1 MNPSSPFEKIWK
13 VDLLQLQLAAPK
25 PKPVLCSS
33 SISERPN
40 FYGLEYHGEINH
52 KKTEEIFELRDDGE
66 FLVRKSPGS
75 KDFYTLSLRFDGKT
89 KHYKIYYN
97 PNYGHFLK
105 EDFKRFETIEDLVAD
120 GLVNFYLQKHAAP
133 IIQQMLVQTKNS
145 FQQSP
150 YMTLNRRK
158 LRAISN
164 ELRRSLK
171 VQEIIDNNCNTNNS
185 SSNLSDEN
193 QPLLMPDVVE
203 TSTSAMNNNNF
214 NFMSQIEE
222 QENEPL
228 PMIYEKMHR
237 FVINNFKGINFCEF
251 CGNFLWGFTAQ
262 GVRCDDCGFVAHK
275 KCSELVPAKCV
286 PDLKKIRGIF
296 GIDLTTI
303 VQAHKSHIPFVIT
316 KCVQEV
322 EKRGLQQEGIYR
334 ISGFADEIE
343 TLKLA
348 LDKEGEKT
356 DMSESS
362 YNINVITGTLKLYLR
377 LLPIPLITFQAYPVF
392 ITATKEKS
400 ETEIVQKLR
409 DAIKTL
415 PTAHL
420 NCLKYIITHL
430 NKVASHQAVNKMTE
444 HNLAT
449 VFAPTLIATPP
460 HQLTDMSQEIFIL
473 TNMIKHCQT
482 IFMQGK

>member
-1 MNPSSPFEKIWK
+1 MLIFISYS
-13 VDLLQLQLAAPK
+13 VLQLQLDAPK
-25 PKPVLCSS
+25 PKPVVCATAT
-33 SISERPN
+33 IDRPN

-52 KKTEEIFELRDDGE
+52 KRTEEIFENRDDGE
-66 FLVRKSPGS
+66 YLVRKSPGS
-75 KDFYTLSLRFDGKT
+75 VDFYTLSMRFDGKT

-97 PNYGHFLK
+97 ASFGHFLK
-105 EDFKRFETIEDLVAD
+105 EDFKRFETIQDLVAD

-171 VQEIIDNNCNTNNS
+171 VQEIIDNDCNANG
-185 SSNLSDEN
+185 SNMNISDEN
-193 QPLLMPDVVE
+193 QPLLMPDVIEVA
-203 TSTSAMNNNNF
+203 TTGMSNNNF
-214 NFMSQIEE
+214 SLLSQVQD

-228 PMIYEKMHR
+228 PVVYEKPHR
-237 FVINNFKGINFCEF
+237 FVINNFKGLNFCEF

-262 GVRCDDCGFVAHK
+262 GVKCEDCGFIAHK

-303 VQAHKSHIPFVIT
+303 VQVHKCQVPFIII

-334 ISGFADEIE
+334 ICGFADEIE
-343 TLKLA
+343 TLKLM
-348 LDKEGEKT
+348 LDKDGEKT

-362 YNINVITGTLKLYLR
+362 YSVNVITGTLKLYLR
-377 LLPIPLITFQAYPVF
+377 LLPIPLVTFQSYPTF
-392 ITATKEKS
+392 MAATKEKS
-400 ETEIVQKLR
+400 ETEMVQKLKE
-409 DAIKTL
+409 AVKTL
-415 PTAHL
+415 PAAHL
-420 NCLKYIITHL
+420 NCLKFVIQHL
-430 NKVASHQAVNKMTE
+430 NW
-444 HNLAT
+444 
-449 VFAPTLIATPP
+449 
-460 HQLTDMSQEIFIL
+460 
-473 TNMIKHCQT
+473 
-482 IFMQGK
+482 

>member
-1 MNPSSPFEKIWK
+1 MICATVTKDRPS
-13 VDLLQLQLAAPK
+13 
-25 PKPVLCSS
+25 
-33 SISERPN
+33 
-40 FYGLEYHGEINH
+40 FYGQEYHGEINH
-52 KKTEEIFELRDDGE
+52 KKTEEIFAGRDDGE
-66 FLVRKSPGS
+66 YIVRKSPS
-75 KDFYTLSLRFDGKT
+75 SVDFYTLSMRFDGKT

-105 EDFKRFETIEDLVAD
+105 EDFKRFETIHDLVAD

-171 VQEIIDNNCNTNNS
+171 VQEIIDNDFNANGS
-185 SSNLSDEN
+185 HSNLGDEN
-193 QPLLMPDVVE
+193 EPLLMPDVIEVA
-203 TSTSAMNNNNF
+203 TSAMSNNNF
-214 NFMSQIEE
+214 DILSQSLD
-222 QENEPL
+222 QESEPL
-228 PMIYEKMHR
+228 PVVYEKPHR
-237 FVINNFKGINFCEF
+237 FVINNFKGLNFCEF

-262 GVRCDDCGFVAHK
+262 GVKCEDCGFVAHK

-303 VQAHKSHIPFVIT
+303 VQVHKCQVPFIII

-362 YNINVITGTLKLYLR
+362 YSVNVVTGTLKLYLR
-377 LLPIPLITFQAYPVF
+377 LLPIPLVTFQAYPIF
-392 ITATKEKS
+392 IATTKEKS
-400 ETEIVQKLR
+400 EADMVQKLKE
-409 DAIKTL
+409 AVKTL
-415 PTAHL
+415 PAAHL
-420 NCLKYIITHL
+420 SCLKFIIQHL
-430 NKVASHQAVNKMTE
+430 NR
-444 HNLAT
+444 
-449 VFAPTLIATPP
+449 
-460 HQLTDMSQEIFIL
+460 
-473 TNMIKHCQT
+473 
-482 IFMQGK
+482 

>member
-1 MNPSSPFEKIWK
+1 
-13 VDLLQLQLAAPK
+13 
-25 PKPVLCSS
+25 
-33 SISERPN
+33 
-40 FYGLEYHGEINH
+40 
-52 KKTEEIFELRDDGE
+52 
-66 FLVRKSPGS
+66 
-75 KDFYTLSLRFDGKT
+75 
-89 KHYKIYYN
+89 
-97 PNYGHFLK
+97 
-105 EDFKRFETIEDLVAD
+105 
-120 GLVNFYLQKHAAP
+120 
-133 IIQQMLVQTKNS
+133 MLVQTKNS

-185 SSNLSDEN
+185 NSNLSDEN
-193 QPLLMPDVVE
+193 QPLLMPDFVE
-203 TSTSAMNNNNF
+203 TSTSAINNNNF

-228 PMIYEKMHR
+228 PMVYEKIHR

-409 DAIKTL
+409 DAVKTL

-420 NCLKYIITHL
+420 NCFKYIITHL
-430 NKVASHQAVNKMTE
+430 NRVAAHQAVNKMTE

-482 IFMQGK
+482 IFTLIK

>member
-1 MNPSSPFEKIWK
+1 
-13 VDLLQLQLAAPK
+13 VLQLQLDAPK

-33 SISERPN
+33 SLSDRPS

-52 KKTEEIFELRDDGE
+52 KKTEEIFQNGEDGE

-75 KDFYTLSLRFDGKT
+75 VDFYTLSMRFDAKT
-89 KHYKIYYN
+89 KHFKIYYN
-97 PNYGHFLK
+97 PSYGHFLK
-105 EDFKRFETIEDLVAD
+105 EDFKRFESIQDLVAD

-171 VQEIIDNNCNTNNS
+171 VQEIIDNNSNANNS
-185 SSNLSDEN
+185 NVNISDEN
-193 QPLLMPDVVE
+193 EPLLMSDVTE
-203 TSTSAMNNNNF
+203 TSTGSAVSNNNF
-214 NFMSQIEE
+214 NILSQDP
-222 QENEPL
+222 ENEPL
-228 PMIYEKMHR
+228 PTVYERSHR
-237 FVINNFKGINFCEF
+237 FAINNFKGLNFCEF

-262 GVRCDDCGFVAHK
+262 GVKCSECGFIAHK

-303 VQAHKSHIPFVIT
+303 VQVHKCHIPFIVI

-343 TLKLA
+343 TLKLS
-348 LDKEGEKT
+348 LDKEGEKS
-356 DMSESS
+356 DMSETS
-362 YNINVITGTLKLYLR
+362 YSINVITGTLKLYLR
-377 LLPIPLITFQAYPVF
+377 LLPIPLVTFQAYPVF
-392 ITATKEKS
+392 IAATKEKN
-400 ETEIVQKLR
+400 EVEIVQKLR
-409 DAIKTL
+409 EATKTL
-415 PTAHL
+415 PHAHY
-420 NCLKYIITHL
+420 NCLKYILTHL
-430 NKVASHQAVNKMTE
+430 NW
-444 HNLAT
+444 
-449 VFAPTLIATPP
+449 
-460 HQLTDMSQEIFIL
+460 
-473 TNMIKHCQT
+473 
-482 IFMQGK
+482 

>member
-1 MNPSSPFEKIWK
+1 MLFFA
-13 VDLLQLQLAAPK
+13 VLQLQLDAPK
-25 PKPVLCSS
+25 PKAVVCTVATPD
-33 SISERPN
+33 RPN
-40 FYGLEYHGEINH
+40 FYGLEYHGDINH
-52 KKTEEIFELRDDGE
+52 KRTEEIFKNRDDGE

-75 KDFYTLSLRFDGKT
+75 VDFYTLSMRFDERT

-97 PNYGHFLK
+97 PSFGHFLK
-105 EDFKRFETIEDLVAD
+105 EDFKRFETIQDLVAD

-164 ELRRSLK
+164 ELRQSLK
-171 VQEIIDNNCNTNNS
+171 TQEILDSDCNANES
-185 SSNLSDEN
+185 SININDEN
-193 QPLLMPDVVE
+193 QPLLMQDVIEV
-203 TSTSAMNNNNF
+203 STTAITNSNF
-214 NFMSQIEE
+214 NILNEAQE
-222 QENEPL
+222 ENEPL
-228 PMIYEKMHR
+228 PVVYEKPHR
-237 FVINNFKGINFCEF
+237 FVINNFKGLNFCEF

-262 GVRCDDCGFVAHK
+262 GVKCEDCGFIAHK

-303 VQAHKSHIPFVIT
+303 VQVHKCQVPFIII

-348 LDKEGEKT
+348 LDKDGEKA
-356 DMSESS
+356 DMSEAS
-362 YNINVITGTLKLYLR
+362 YSVNVVTGTLKLYLR
-377 LLPIPLITFQAYPVF
+377 LLPIPLVTFQSYPIF
-392 ITATKEKS
+392 IATTKEKS
-400 ETEIVQKLR
+400 ETEMVQKLKE
-409 DAIKTL
+409 AVKTL
-415 PTAHL
+415 PAAHL
-420 NCLKYIITHL
+420 NCLKFIIAHL
-430 NKVASHQAVNKMTE
+430 NR
-444 HNLAT
+444 
-449 VFAPTLIATPP
+449 
-460 HQLTDMSQEIFIL
+460 
-473 TNMIKHCQT
+473 
-482 IFMQGK
+482 

>member
-1 MNPSSPFEKIWK
+1 
-13 VDLLQLQLAAPK
+13 VLQLQLDAPK
-25 PKPVLCSS
+25 PKPVISS
-33 SISERPN
+33 STQSDRPS
-40 FYGLEYHGEINH
+40 FYGNEYHGEINH
-52 KKTEEIFELRDDGE
+52 KKTEEIFSNREDGE

-75 KDFYTLSLRFDGKT
+75 VDFYTLSMRFDEKT

-105 EDFKRFETIEDLVAD
+105 EDFKRFETIQDLVAD
-120 GLVNFYLQKHAAP
+120 GLVNHYLQKHAAP
-133 IIQQMLVQTKNS
+133 IIQQMQMQTKNS

-171 VQEIIDNNCNTNNS
+171 VQEIIDNDCNANGS
-185 SSNLSDEN
+185 HSNINDES
-193 QPLLMPDVVE
+193 QPLLMSDVTEV
-203 TSTSAMNNNNF
+203 SSAISNSNF
-214 NFMSQIEE
+214 DILNSAQD

-228 PMIYEKMHR
+228 PVVYEKNCR
-237 FVINNFKGINFCEF
+237 FVINNFKGLNFCEF

-262 GVRCDDCGFVAHK
+262 GVKCEDCGFIAHK

-303 VQAHKSHIPFVIT
+303 VQVHKCQVPFIII

-356 DMSESS
+356 DMSESAYS
-362 YNINVITGTLKLYLR
+362 VNVITGTLKLYLR
-377 LLPIPLITFQAYPVF
+377 LLPIPLVTFQAYPTF
-392 ITATKEKS
+392 IEAVKEKS
-400 ETEIVQKLR
+400 EMEVVQKLKE
-409 DAIKTL
+409 AVKTL
-415 PTAHL
+415 PAAHL
-420 NCLKYIITHL
+420 NCLKYVITHL
-430 NKVASHQAVNKMTE
+430 NR
-444 HNLAT
+444 
-449 VFAPTLIATPP
+449 
-460 HQLTDMSQEIFIL
+460 
-473 TNMIKHCQT
+473 
-482 IFMQGK
+482 

>member
-1 MNPSSPFEKIWK
+1 
-13 VDLLQLQLAAPK
+13 VLQLQLAAPK
-25 PKPVLCSS
+25 PKPLTCATSV
-33 SISERPN
+33 IDRPA
-40 FYGLEYHGEINH
+40 FYGPEYHGEINH
-52 KKTEEIFELRDDGE
+52 KKTEEIFQNREDGE
-66 FLVRKSPGS
+66 YLVRKSPGS
-75 KDFYTLSLRFDGKT
+75 VDFYTLSLRFDEKT

-105 EDFKRFETIEDLVAD
+105 EDFKRFETIQDLVAD

-145 FQQSP
+145 YMNSP

-171 VQEIIDNNCNTNNS
+171 VQEIIDNNCNTSNS
-185 SSNLSDEN
+185 SVNINDES
-193 QPLLMPDVVE
+193 QPLLMPDVIE
-203 TSTSAMNNNNF
+203 TSSSAINNNNF
-214 NFMSQIEE
+214 NMIVSIQDH
-222 QENEPL
+222 ENEPL
-228 PMIYEKMHR
+228 PMVYEKPHR
-237 FVINNFKGINFCEF
+237 FVINNFKGLNFCEF
-251 CGNFLWGFTAQ
+251 CGNFLWGFSGNGYLCT
-262 GVRCDDCGFVAHK
+262 DCGFIAHK
-275 KCSELVPAKCV
+275 KCSELVPPKCV

-303 VQAHKSHIPFVIT
+303 VQVHKCQIPFVIT

-356 DMSESS
+356 DMSEAS
-362 YNINVITGTLKLYLR
+362 YSINVVTGTLKLYLR
-377 LLPIPLITFQAYPVF
+377 LLPLPLVTFQAYPVF
-392 ITATKEKS
+392 IAATKEKL
-400 ETEIVQKLR
+400 EAEIVQKLR
-409 DAIKTL
+409 EAAKSL
-415 PTAHL
+415 PAAHF

-430 NKVASHQAVNKMTE
+430 NR
-444 HNLAT
+444 
-449 VFAPTLIATPP
+449 
-460 HQLTDMSQEIFIL
+460 
-473 TNMIKHCQT
+473 
-482 IFMQGK
+482 

>member
-1 MNPSSPFEKIWK
+1 MTCKTSTPDRPS
-13 VDLLQLQLAAPK
+13 
-25 PKPVLCSS
+25 
-33 SISERPN
+33 
-40 FYGLEYHGEINH
+40 FYGLEYHGDINH
-52 KKTEEIFELRDDGE
+52 KQTEEIFQNREDGE
-66 FLVRKSPGS
+66 YLVRKSAGS
-75 KDFYTLSLRFDGKT
+75 VDFYTLSMRFDGKT

-97 PNYGHFLK
+97 ASYGHFLK
-105 EDFKRFETIEDLVAD
+105 EDFKRFETIHDLVAD

-133 IIQQMLVQTKNS
+133 IIQQMLVQTKQN

-164 ELRRSLK
+164 ELRQSLK
-171 VQEIIDNNCNTNNS
+171 VQEIIDNDCNANGNS
-185 SSNLSDEN
+185 LNVSDEN
-193 QPLLMPDVVE
+193 QPLLLSDVEVS
-203 TSTSAMNNNNF
+203 STAMSNNNF
-214 NFMSQIEE
+214 TMSNTSQD

-228 PMIYEKMHR
+228 PVVYEKPHR
-237 FVINNFKGINFCEF
+237 FVINNFKGLNFCEL

-262 GVRCDDCGFVAHK
+262 GVKCEDCGFIAHK

-303 VQAHKSHIPFVIT
+303 VQVHQCPVPFIII

-348 LDKEGEKT
+348 LDKDGEKT

-362 YNINVITGTLKLYLR
+362 YSVNVITGTLKLYLR
-377 LLPIPLITFQAYPVF
+377 LLPIPLVTFQAYPTF
-392 ITATKEKS
+392 IATTKEKS
-400 ETEIVQKLR
+400 EGEMIQKLKE
-409 DAIKTL
+409 AVKTL
-415 PTAHL
+415 PTAHF
-420 NCLKYIITHL
+420 NCLKLVIIHL
-430 NKVASHQAVNKMTE
+430 NR
-444 HNLAT
+444 
-449 VFAPTLIATPP
+449 
-460 HQLTDMSQEIFIL
+460 
-473 TNMIKHCQT
+473 
-482 IFMQGK
+482 

>member
-1 MNPSSPFEKIWK
+1 MKNY
-13 VDLLQLQLAAPK
+13 VDMMPMLTSLLILTVLQLQLDAPK
-25 PKPVLCSS
+25 PKPVICVTSTPD
-33 SISERPN
+33 RPS
-40 FYGLEYHGEINH
+40 FYGLEYHGDINH
-52 KKTEEIFELRDDGE
+52 KRTEEIFQNREDGE
-66 FLVRKSPGS
+66 YLVRKSPGS
-75 KDFYTLSLRFDGKT
+75 IDFYTLSMRFDRRT

-97 PNYGHFLK
+97 PSYGHFLK
-105 EDFKRFETIEDLVAD
+105 EDFKRFDTIQDLVAD

-133 IIQQMLVQTKNS
+133 IIQQMLVQTKSS

-164 ELRRSLK
+164 ELRQSLK
-171 VQEIIDNNCNTNNS
+171 TQEIIDNDCNANGNS
-185 SSNLSDEN
+185 LNVNDEN
-193 QPLLMPDVVE
+193 QPLLMSDAIEVS
-203 TSTSAMNNNNF
+203 STGINNITNASND
-214 NFMSQIEE
+214 

-228 PMIYEKMHR
+228 PVVYEKPHR
-237 FVINNFKGINFCEF
+237 FMINNFKGLNFCEF

-262 GVRCDDCGFVAHK
+262 GVKCEDCGFIAHK

-303 VQAHKSHIPFVIT
+303 IQVQKSQVPFIII

-348 LDKEGEKT
+348 LDKDGEKT

-362 YNINVITGTLKLYLR
+362 SYSVNVITGTLKLYLR
-377 LLPIPLITFQAYPVF
+377 LLPIPLVTFQAYPTF
-392 ITATKEKS
+392 IATTKEKS
-400 ETEIVQKLR
+400 EGEMVQKLKE
-409 DAIKTL
+409 AVKTL
-415 PTAHL
+415 PVAHL
-420 NCLKYIITHL
+420 NCLKLVINHL
-430 NKVASHQAVNKMTE
+430 NR
-444 HNLAT
+444 
-449 VFAPTLIATPP
+449 
-460 HQLTDMSQEIFIL
+460 
-473 TNMIKHCQT
+473 
-482 IFMQGK
+482 

>member
-1 MNPSSPFEKIWK
+1 M
-13 VDLLQLQLAAPK
+13 LQLQLDAPK
-25 PKPVLCSS
+25 PKPVLCAT
-33 SISERPN
+33 EYVDRPS
-40 FYGLEYHGEINH
+40 FYGDEYHGDINH
-52 KKTEEIFELRDDGE
+52 KETEEIFQSRADGE
-66 FLVRKSPGS
+66 YLVRRSPGS
-75 KDFYTLSLRFDGKT
+75 LDFYTLSMRFDGKT

-105 EDFKRFETIEDLVAD
+105 EDFKRFETIQDLVAD

-164 ELRRSLK
+164 ELRKSLK
-171 VQEIIDNNCNTNNS
+171 AQEFIDNECNANANHMNT
-185 SSNLSDEN
+185 SDED
-193 QPLLMPDVVE
+193 QPLLMPDLVE
-203 TSTSAMNNNNF
+203 TASSSITNNNF
-214 NFMSQIEE
+214 NILSTAQD

-228 PMIYEKMHR
+228 PVVYEKPHR
-237 FVINNFKGINFCEF
+237 FVINNFKGLNFCEF

-262 GVRCDDCGFVAHK
+262 GVRCEDCGFVAHK

-303 VQAHKSHIPFVIT
+303 VQVHKCQVPFIIN
-316 KCVQEV
+316 KCIDEV

-348 LDKEGEKT
+348 LDKDGEKT

-362 YNINVITGTLKLYLR
+362 YSVNVVTGTLKLYLR
-377 LLPIPLITFQAYPVF
+377 LLPIPLVTFQAYPTF
-392 ITATKEKS
+392 ITATKEK
-400 ETEIVQKLR
+400 TEADTIQKLR
-409 DAIKTL
+409 EAVKTL
-415 PTAHL
+415 PAAHL
-420 NCLKYIITHL
+420 NCLRVMITHL
-430 NKVASHQAVNKMTE
+430 NR
-444 HNLAT
+444 
-449 VFAPTLIATPP
+449 
-460 HQLTDMSQEIFIL
+460 
-473 TNMIKHCQT
+473 
-482 IFMQGK
+482 